1 MARIPINRRQRLL
14 QVMDRYW
21 GYGALRPLQ
30 REATQSVL
38 AGRDSVVVL
47 PAGGGKSLCFQ
58 APALCLCG
66 VTVVVS
72 PLNSLVWGQVD
83 VLRKSGIRA
92 ACVNSAL
99 PFYRQRE
106 VIAQLCGGELKLLY
120 ISPERLITE
129 PMLDLLGTQDVAMFA
144 IEQAHCI
151 SLWGHDFRPEY
162 RSLGLLKERFPT
174 LNVHA
179 YTALATERVCVDIA
193 CQLKLHDAK
202 IINGMCDF
210 QIQPDRWRQSTKLS

>member
-1 MARIPINRRQRLL
+1 MARVPTNRRERLL
-14 QVMDRYW
+14 QVIGRYW

-58 APALCLCG
+58 APALCLRG

-72 PLNSLVWGQVD
+72 PLNSLVRDQVD
-83 VLRKSGIRA
+83 VLRKTGIRA

-99 PFYRQRE
+99 PVHRQRE
-106 VIAQLCGGELKLLY
+106 VIVRLCGGELKLLY
-120 ISPERLITE
+120 VSPERLITE

-151 SLWGHDFRPEY
+151 SSWGHDFRPEY

-179 YTALATERVCVDIA
+179 YTALATERVCADIA
-193 CQLKLHDAK
+193 CQLKLHDPK
-202 IINGMCDF
+202 IINGTCDP
-210 QIQPDRWRQSTKLS
+210 QIQPDRWRQATKLS

>member
-1 MARIPINRRQRLL
+1 MARLPINRRQRLL

-72 PLNSLVWGQVD
+72 PLNSLVWDQVD

-92 ACVNSAL
+92 ACVNSAV
-99 PFYRQRE
+99 PVYRQRE
-106 VIAQLCGGELKLLY
+106 VVAQLCGGELKLLY

-129 PMLDLLGTQDVAMFA
+129 PMLDLLETQDVAMFA
-144 IEQAHCI
+144 IEQAQRNVLLELSDGFFAMNLLALFVI
-151 SLWGHDFRPEY
+151 GSSVAAALW
-162 RSLGLLKERFPT
+162 LKK
-174 LNVHA
+174 
-179 YTALATERVCVDIA
+179 
-193 CQLKLHDAK
+193 QL
-202 IINGMCDF
+202 
-210 QIQPDRWRQSTKLS
+210 QRQAGVSA